1 MRIDG
6 KESVLRTVAG
16 DPTSWLAGAP
26 GTGTSPPL
34 SAVDPL
40 SRTLRPLW
48 RVPDLL
54 YIPERLLEYP
64 GKNAKDSQ
72 CEDVF
77 RSSLMCGRLRV
88 GKSVKS
94 RAKQSHLGTVS

>member
-40 SRTLRPLW
+40 SRTFDLRRLPDIMGIYFVDRRNALRHPSVTVSSVALPPSSRMRPLCPAFA
-48 RVPDLL
+48 RFLH
-54 YIPERLLEYP
+54 Y
-64 GKNAKDSQ
+64 
-72 CEDVF
+72 
-77 RSSLMCGRLRV
+77 SST
-88 GKSVKS
+88 STPS
-94 RAKQSHLGTVS
+94 P